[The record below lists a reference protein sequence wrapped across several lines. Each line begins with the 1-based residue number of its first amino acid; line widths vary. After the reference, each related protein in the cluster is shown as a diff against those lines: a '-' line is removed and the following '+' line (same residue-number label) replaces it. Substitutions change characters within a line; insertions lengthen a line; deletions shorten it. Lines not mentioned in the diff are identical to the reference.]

1 MQFRDIKPGYPVFI
15 LDKES
20 VTATQGKAVSVG
32 MPRIQTPNTFGQTS
46 SLVVDIAIE
55 ADGTTKTYTIP
66 ETAAVTYAGTL
77 ALSTDK
83 DGILREINALK
94 SAATEALAKVDAQ
107 KAVVEKC
114 DIALAEWDTTYAEK
128 RKQDERISG
137 IETEVKSLSQ
147 QIRDFINTFKT

>member
-32 MPRIQTPNTFGQTS
+32 VPRIQTPNTFGQTS

-83 DGILREINALK
+83 GRH
-94 SAATEALAKVDAQ
+94 TPR
-107 KAVVEKC
+107 
-114 DIALAEWDTTYAEK
+114 DT
-128 RKQDERISG
+128 R
-137 IETEVKSLSQ
+137 TEVRSHGSTRQ
-147 QIRDFINTFKT
+147 SGRAESGS